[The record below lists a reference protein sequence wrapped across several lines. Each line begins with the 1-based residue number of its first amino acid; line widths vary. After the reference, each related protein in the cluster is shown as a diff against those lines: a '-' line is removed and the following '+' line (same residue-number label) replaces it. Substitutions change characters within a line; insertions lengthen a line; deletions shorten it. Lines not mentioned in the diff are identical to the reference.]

1 MPPGADVNDEDRA
14 MVAQLLQRHA
24 ADGRLTLGELAE
36 RVNTAYK
43 TDGWPELQALLA
55 DLPVVP
61 ASPPLPAVAPPAS
74 PAVRRNKHN
83 LARVAFRVHL
93 TLYVAVI
100 ALLVFI
106 WVTTTPGG
114 YFWPIWPAFGW
125 GIGVAA
131 HAAAT
136 GGFKQLHSG

>member
-1 MPPGADVNDEDRA
+1 

-24 ADGRLTLGELAE
+24 VDGRLTLGELAE
-36 RVNTAYK
+36 RVDTAYR
-43 TDGWPELQALLA
+43 TDEWSALQALLA

-61 ASPPLPAVAPPAS
+61 VSAPLPVPVEANRRPQKRPPG
-74 PAVRRNKHN
+74 H

-93 TLYVAVI
+93 AVYLSVI
-100 ALLVFI
+100 VFLIFI
-106 WVTTTPGG
+106 WAVTGAG

-125 GIGVAA
+125 GIGIAA

-136 GGFKQLHSG
+136 GGFTRAR